1 MKPFNLLFFLLY
13 LILFLSELLLL
24 LVELMEEDFG
34 AGIESVSDLLGR
46 IEFAIVQHMQTSK
59 FHVPQPSSSRH
70 TPQSP

>member
-1 MKPFNLLFFLLY
+1 VKPFNLLFFLLY

-46 IEFAIVQHMQTSK
+46 IEFAIV
-59 FHVPQPSSSRH
+59 
-70 TPQSP
+70 